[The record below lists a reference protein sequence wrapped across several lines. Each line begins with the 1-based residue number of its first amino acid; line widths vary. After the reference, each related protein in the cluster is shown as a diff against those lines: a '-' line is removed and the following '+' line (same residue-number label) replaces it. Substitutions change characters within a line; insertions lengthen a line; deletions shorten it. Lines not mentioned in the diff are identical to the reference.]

1 MPHILRDVNPIVATL
16 LTQHHIFYD
25 RAIII
30 VSSHSNLAS
39 QDNERLFLRRVP
51 MDGDLSP
58 WLHSIQKT
66 VALILQRL
74 MKVIVHAQTGRR
86 LRLFGQVIQYCL
98 RYLHTQYAL
107 NSTAQ
112 DTVLAIRN
120 SRVSDF
126 RHSHIISAAG
136 LSRPE
141 LISVLL
147 LARKQWP
154 SAKILGISELGLE
167 IRDQRI
173 ISSGRH
179 CPSDAMNQ
187 IRRALSDL
195 P

>member
-1 MPHILRDVNPIVATL
+1 LR
-16 LTQHHIFYD
+16 
-25 RAIII
+25 
-30 VSSHSNLAS
+30 
-39 QDNERLFLRRVP
+39 
-51 MDGDLSP
+51 
-58 WLHSIQKT
+58 
-66 VALILQRL
+66 
-74 MKVIVHAQTGRR
+74 
-86 LRLFGQVIQYCL
+86 GQVIQYCL

-141 LISVLL
+141 LISELL

-167 IRDQRI
+167 VRNGRI
-173 ISSGRH
+173 ISSGRL

>member
-1 MPHILRDVNPIVATL
+1 MKLVKYILVNES
-16 LTQHHIFYD
+16 Y
-25 RAIII
+25 
-30 VSSHSNLAS
+30 S
-39 QDNERLFLRRVP
+39 
-51 MDGDLSP
+51 
-58 WLHSIQKT
+58 
-66 VALILQRL
+66 
-74 MKVIVHAQTGRR
+74 
-86 LRLFGQVIQYCL
+86 
-98 RYLHTQYAL
+98 
-107 NSTAQ
+107 Q

-167 IRDQRI
+167 VRDGRI
-173 ISSGRH
+173 VSSGRL

-187 IRRALSDL
+187 IRRTLSDL

>member
-1 MPHILRDVNPIVATL
+1 M
-16 LTQHHIFYD
+16 
-25 RAIII
+25 
-30 VSSHSNLAS
+30 
-39 QDNERLFLRRVP
+39 P
-51 MDGDLSP
+51 MDGQRRTRLDGVQ
-58 WLHSIQKT
+58 H
-66 VALILQRL
+66 ALGIIRRRL
-74 MKVIVHAQTGRR
+74 PQIHIHPQPRRR
-86 LRLFGQVIQYCL
+86 LRLCGQVIQYCL

-112 DTVLAIRN
+112 DAVFAIRN

-167 IRDQRI
+167 VQDQRI
-173 ISSGRH
+173 ISSGRL
-179 CPSDAMNQ
+179 CPSDTMNQ